1 MTRTALALALL
12 MTFAAQADDEL
23 ASVIDECAPRVHAST
38 MRAVIATES
47 AGKPYAINING
58 GNRLQRQPVNEAEAV
73 ATARW
78 LYDNGYNFDAG
89 LAQINSKNFAWLKVT
104 PETIFTPCVNLA
116 AAESVLTH
124 DYEIATKNPSGA
136 HPVLTA
142 LSRYN
147 TGNSTRG
154 FNNGYVDKVK
164 GNAARQARAAAAL
177 ASKAPP
183 DASPLPTI
191 ASATPQ
197 RLAP

>member
-1 MTRTALALALL
+1 MNLKALSLVLL
-12 MTFAAQADDEL
+12 VTFNVQADDEL
-23 ASVIDECAPRVHAST
+23 ATVIDECAPRVHAST

-58 GNRLQRQPVNEAEAV
+58 GARLQRQPVNEPEAV

-89 LAQINSKNFAWLKVT
+89 LAQINSKNFVWLKVT

-124 DYEIATKNPSGA
+124 DYEIAAKNPGGA

-154 FNNGYVDKVK
+154 FNNGYVGKVTA
-164 GNAARQARAAAAL
+164 NAARQARAAAAL
-177 ASKAPP
+177 AAKAPTV
-183 DASPLPTI
+183 AS
-191 ASATPQ
+191 SQ